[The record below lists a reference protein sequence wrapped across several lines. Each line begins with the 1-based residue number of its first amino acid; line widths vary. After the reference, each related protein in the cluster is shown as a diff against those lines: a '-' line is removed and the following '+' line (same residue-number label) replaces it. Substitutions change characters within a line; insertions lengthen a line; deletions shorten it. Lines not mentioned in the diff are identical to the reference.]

1 MELDLLSSRINLN
14 HTCLKL
20 QISIEDIKTKHPNR
34 TDLITSMEQSLHEIK
49 KAMVV
54 YGTLEKEF
62 RVGSAS
68 KLDVGIMS
76 RALGVYPVRINSKL
90 VTAQLQDRYYWSNIK
105 TKETMFDLVTDIP
118 QPKDKGIMFKDI
130 VTNGT
135 ELSKSKSNC
144 LTEREYKK
152 IRKMKLKKHIENK
165 DLQKENK
172 HQI

>member
-62 RVGSAS
+62 RSS
-68 KLDVGIMS
+68 M
-76 RALGVYPVRINSKL
+76 
-90 VTAQLQDRYYWSNIK
+90 QSN
-105 TKETMFDLVTDIP
+105 F
-118 QPKDKGIMFKDI
+118 
-130 VTNGT
+130 N
-135 ELSKSKSNC
+135 
-144 LTEREYKK
+144 
-152 IRKMKLKKHIENK
+152 
-165 DLQKENK
+165 LQKINLE
-172 HQI
+172 QIQEIQNLKRQIEYNNLEL